1 MNKSIAT
8 GVFALSL
15 LAVAALASRAE
26 SSEDKAGALAK
37 ALPQAS
43 VSLTQGLK
51 ASESAGTP
59 ISGKFEMEDGALQ
72 LSVYTVKA
80 DKFSEIIVDHQSGA
94 IKKTETITDAGD
106 LKDAAGQSAA
116 VAKSK
121 ISLDKAVQAAVAANA
136 GYAATSVVPGLS
148 GGHPVADIT
157 LIKGEDVKK
166 VQQKLD

>member
-15 LAVAALASRAE
+15 LAVAALGVPGGEQRRQSRR
-26 SSEDKAGALAK
+26 LAK

-43 VSLTQGLK
+43 VSLVQGLK

-59 ISGKFEMEDGALQ
+59 ISGKFEMEDGVLQ

-80 DKFSEIIVDHQSGA
+80 DKFSEIIVDHKSGA

-106 LKDAAGQSAA
+106 LKEAAGAERGCCEEQ
-116 VAKSK
+116 
-121 ISLDKAVQAAVAANA
+121 D
-136 GYAATSVVPGLS
+136 LS
-148 GGHPVADIT
+148 R
-157 LIKGEDVKK
+157 
-166 VQQKLD
+166 